1 MKSHM
6 KLLEFII
13 EFSEK
18 KKQRKLANETSK
30 NDLTIEGMKTHI
42 VKSTYQIRKN
52 GEEKRSLSE
61 EKYYKWV
68 YYSPELHHPRKQG

>member
-1 MKSHM
+1 MFLKPDEQVTLFGGDFFHMKSHM

-30 NDLTIEGMKTHI
+30 NDLTMEGMKTHI

-52 GEEKRSLSE
+52 GEEKR
-61 EKYYKWV
+61 
-68 YYSPELHHPRKQG
+68 

>member
-1 MKSHM
+1 MFLQPDEQVTLFGGDFFHM

-52 GEEKRSLSE
+52 GEEKR
-61 EKYYKWV
+61 
-68 YYSPELHHPRKQG
+68 